1 MAWKGIDEKYS
12 GMNTLMD
19 VIPSYLFSVTL
30 FSHMNTFTHIPYTH
44 QGHLPIDQQSHLLP
58 KGTPGIAPRVKSS
71 NAPKGRIQWI
81 KKECQSLEDL
91 VGNAELIR
99 NTRISLR
106 IQETLISSS
115 GDREWRA

>member
-58 KGTPGIAPRVKSS
+58 KGTPVIGIQSQKFQCTKRKNLVDQKKSA
-71 NAPKGRIQWI
+71 NLWKI
-81 KKECQSLEDL
+81 
-91 VGNAELIR
+91 
-99 NTRISLR
+99 
-106 IQETLISSS
+106 
-115 GDREWRA
+115 